1 MASIRKD
8 RGKWRAEVYRRGN
21 RRSKSFATKQEAR
34 DWAARQEYQMD
45 NFGAIAARMTFGE
58 VLARYVEEVSPGKRG
73 YRWEAVKVQRLRRDP
88 IWAVRLGDLG
98 AADFT
103 AWRDNRLREVSA
115 ATVLREMNFL
125 SAVLTTA
132 RRDWGLI
139 NANPISDVRRPK
151 PPPPRDRLPTDDEF
165 ERLAVAAGGDL
176 GQARARA
183 YHAFLFA
190 CETAMRAGEIC
201 GLTWDRLDLDKRVA
215 RLDRTKNGTPRDVP
229 LSTEAVRLIR
239 ALPHA
244 TDPVFGLSANLCDA
258 SFRKL
263 KQMAGV
269 AGLTFHDSR
278 HHAITRLSRKLDVL
292 ALARVVGHKNI
303 SQLMTY
309 YNEGAEDLAKRL
321 D

>member
-34 DWAARQEYQMD
+34 DWAARQEYEMD
-45 NFGAIAARMTFGE
+45 NSGAIAARMTFGE

-73 YRWEAVKVQRLRRDP
+73 YRWEAVKVERLKRDP
-88 IWAVRLGDLG
+88 IWNVRLGDLG

-151 PPPPRDRLPTDDEF
+151 PPPPRDRLPTPDEF
-165 ERLAVAAGGDL
+165 ERLAIAAGDDL

-201 GLTWDRLDLDKRVA
+201 SLTWDRLDLDKRVA
-215 RLDRTKNGTPRDVP
+215 RLDRTKNGTARDVP
-229 LSTEAVRLIR
+229 LSTAAVDLIR
-239 ALPHA
+239 ALPQN
-244 TDPVFGLSANLCDA
+244 DPVFGLSASLCDA

-263 KQMAGV
+263 KTLAGV
-269 AGLTFHDSR
+269 EGLTFHDSR
-278 HHAITRLSRKLDVL
+278 HLAITRLSRKLDVL

-321 D
+321 G